1 MRETKIGLVMEGG
14 GMRGVYTAGVLDAF
28 LDAGLDFDGTLGV
41 SAGSCHAA
49 SFLSK
54 QRGRAY
60 RVNVSYLHD
69 WRYCSVRSWLQTG
82 DFFGAQML
90 YDTIPNQ
97 LDRYDYAVYAQR
109 RGWFRAVVTNLAS
122 GEAEYPLIEDLHQD
136 IVWLQASSSLP
147 LLSRTVKV
155 NGQEYLDGGI
165 SDSIPVK
172 EAMRLGCEKN
182 VIVLTQ
188 CAGYRKGPN
197 ELMPLIKAKYR
208 RYPKLIELMETRHL
222 RYNKTLDEI
231 EDLRKQGKVF
241 VIQPQQPVT
250 IGRLEKDRSELHALY
265 CEGLEDGRRQA
276 EALHHFMER

>member
-1 MRETKIGLVMEGG
+1 MGETKIGLVLEGG

-28 LDAGLDFDGTLGV
+28 LDAGLEFDGTLGV

-60 RVNVSYLHD
+60 RVNVSYLND
-69 WRYCSVRSWLQTG
+69 WRYCSARSWLTTG
-82 DFFGAQML
+82 DFFGAKML

-97 LDRYDYAVYAQR
+97 LDLYDHTAFEQR

-122 GEAEYPLIEDLHQD
+122 GEAEYPVIEDLHRD
-136 IVWLQASSSLP
+136 IIWLQASSSLP
-147 LLSRTVKV
+147 LLSRTVEIE
-155 NGQEYLDGGI
+155 GQEYLDGGI

-188 CAGYRKGPN
+188 CAQYRKKPN
-197 ELMPLIKAKYR
+197 ELMPLIRAKYR
-208 RYPKLIELMETRHL
+208 RYPKLIELMATRHL
-222 RYNKTLDEI
+222 RYNETLEEI
-231 EDLRKQGKVF
+231 EALKQQGKVF
-241 VIQPQQPVT
+241 VIQPQKPVT
-250 IGRLEKDRSELHALY
+250 IGRLEKNRSELHALY
-265 CEGLEDGRRQA
+265 RVGVEDGAAQA
-276 EALHHFMER
+276 EALREFMGR

>member
-1 MRETKIGLVMEGG
+1 M
-14 GMRGVYTAGVLDAF
+14 LDAF

-122 GEAEYPLIEDLHQD
+122 GEAEYPLIEDPR
-136 IVWLQASSSLP
+136 IYS
-147 LLSRTVKV
+147 
-155 NGQEYLDGGI
+155 
-165 SDSIPVK
+165 
-172 EAMRLGCEKN
+172 
-182 VIVLTQ
+182 
-188 CAGYRKGPN
+188 
-197 ELMPLIKAKYR
+197 
-208 RYPKLIELMETRHL
+208 
-222 RYNKTLDEI
+222 
-231 EDLRKQGKVF
+231 RKQMTWFKRDEEIRWF
-241 VIQPQQPVT
+241 HPEQEREI
-250 IGRLEKDRSELHALY
+250 LEY
-265 CEGLEDGRRQA
+265 CHCSIKGV
-276 EALHHFMER
+276 